1 MNTPAPE
8 LGITSITLIAFCFLQ
23 VFSFSRWRATDA
35 ALMHLRLYVGSGL
48 MANLLFLLSL
58 FDLTRTLNYH
68 FTIEVTLSMM
78 AIGLGGLTLC
88 SLKRPWSEVRIYW
101 SVQLSLVFTWNLLA
115 FDVQGLATRLGE
127 GPINFGGSLLVQ
139 DVVSGLTWL
148 VSLATVTINLL
159 VARRKPRPTQ
169 FHNRLRYWL
178 IVALLTAAGG
188 GILFFDP
195 QFIFPLIG
203 FTVLASAAAL
213 ASYNVLSYQTQDLK
227 LLFSWG
233 LHYLGVML
241 VISTVTLLGFVTATQ
256 LYRYFI
262 DPILLLVLLV
272 VLAVVFA
279 NSYQPLYRFSTY
291 VFSKIIFGRTRSEQ
305 KLIFQKYNQN
315 VRGLLD
321 VQRLSNT
328 TVHLMVETL
337 NIDRAI
343 VFIRDRVD
351 GYPAFKPVAA
361 VGMNDIPLQ
370 PIKAENPLVGYF
382 RKERSIVSQFDLE
395 ERPEFET
402 MLSDERQWLSSL
414 GMEMY
419 VPVLRHQNLLGILAF
434 GPQANGLAYSKAD
447 HELMTTL
454 ADQTALALEGTLL
467 FEQLATI
474 NQEVGSLSGQL
485 TVLDQSKSDFLSI
498 ASHELRTPLT
508 QIHTY
513 SQLLLDLT
521 EEDLKDEAYVKKVFQ
536 GIARG
541 SERIKE
547 VIDLMLDVS
556 AADLGSMH
564 LFVGPV
570 SMKQVYDQAI
580 KPFLHA
586 LAERR
591 IALSEE
597 GLDDLPIVEA
607 DGTRLVQVLENL
619 VSNAIKYT
627 PDRGQITISG
637 RLTILNEEP
646 GIEISVKDSGVG
658 IDPEYQETIFDK
670 FFRVD
675 DARHHSTS
683 KTNFKGAGP
692 GLGLTLV
699 KAIIEAHHG
708 QISVESIGCDG
719 LNFPGS
725 TFTFIIPLSWA
736 RLEAPQLPQS
746 KIVTQP
752 ISY

>member
-8 LGITSITLIAFCFLQ
+8 LGITSITLIAFCLLQ
-23 VFSFSRWRATDA
+23 AFSFSRWRLADA
-35 ALMHLRLYVGSGL
+35 ALIHLRIYIGFGL
-48 MANLLFLLSL
+48 LANLLFLLSL
-58 FDLTRTLNYH
+58 FKLTPTFNYQL
-68 FTIEVTLSMM
+68 TTEAALLLMTTS
-78 AIGLGGLTLC
+78 LGGLTLS
-88 SLKRPWSEVRIYW
+88 SLKRPLNDLKVYWGGQLILVLTW
-101 SVQLSLVFTWNLLA
+101 SVLA
-115 FDVQGLATRLGE
+115 FDVQGLATHLTGSSSE
-127 GPINFGGSLLVQ
+127 LGGSSPVQ
-139 DVVSGLTWL
+139 AVVSGIIWLASLT
-148 VSLATVTINLL
+148 TMTINLL
-159 VARRKPRPTQ
+159 VAWRTPRPTQ

-178 IVALLTAAGG
+178 IVTCLTGAAGM
-188 GILFFDP
+188 ILLFDP

-203 FTVLASAAAL
+203 FTMLASAAAL

-227 LLFSWG
+227 LLYSWG
-233 LHYLGVML
+233 LHYLGIML
-241 VISTVTLLGFVTATQ
+241 VISTVTLLGLVTATQ
-256 LYRYFI
+256 LYRYI
-262 DPILLLVLLV
+262 TNRMHLLVLLIV
-272 VLAVVFA
+272 IAILFA
-279 NSYQPLYRFSTY
+279 NAYQPLYQFSTF
-291 VFSKIIFGRTRSEQ
+291 VFSKIIFGKTQSEQ
-305 KLIFQKYNQN
+305 KLIFKKYNQN
-315 VRGLLD
+315 IRGVLD
-321 VQRLSNT
+321 VQRLSDT
-328 TVHLMVETL
+328 ALHLMVETL
-337 NIDRAI
+337 SIDRAI
-343 VFIRDRVD
+343 VFIKDRVD
-351 GYPAFKPVAA
+351 GYPAFKPVASLGINE
-361 VGMNDIPLQ
+361 VPLQ
-370 PIKAENPLVGYF
+370 PLRAESPLIGF
-382 RKERSIVSQFDLE
+382 LRKERAIIGQFDLE

-402 MLSDERQWLSSL
+402 MSADERQWLSSL

-419 VPVLRHQNLLGILAF
+419 VPVLRQQNLLGILAF
-434 GPQANGLAYSKAD
+434 GPQVNGLAYSKAD
-447 HELMTTL
+447 QELMSTL

-521 EEDLKDEAYVKKVFQ
+521 EEDLKDEEYVKKVFQ

-597 GLDDLPIVEA
+597 GLADLPIVEA

-619 VSNAIKYT
+619 LGNAVKYT

-637 RLTILNEEP
+637 RLRVLNDEP
-646 GIEISVKDSGVG
+646 GIEIAIKDSGVG
-658 IDPEYQETIFDK
+658 IDPEHHETIFDK

-699 KAIIEAHHG
+699 KAIIQAHHG
-708 QISVESIGCDG
+708 QITVASIGRDD
-719 LNFPGS
+719 LNCPGS
-725 TFTFIIPLSWA
+725 TFTFVLPISWT
-736 RLEAPQLPQS
+736 RFETPQLPQS
-746 KIVTQP
+746 KIVTQQ